1 MARAMDLRIFVEP
14 QFGATYSD
22 QLAMAQAAEAHGFDA
37 FFRSDHFLTMGGDG
51 GVGPTDSWVT
61 LGAIARETS
70 RVRLGTL
77 MTSATFRQPGHLA
90 IEVAQVD
97 EMSGGRVELGFGAGW
112 FEREHLAYGW
122 SFPTEMGERFDRFE
136 EQLEIVTGLW
146 GTDNG
151 STYSFSGHHYALTD
165 SPALPKP
172 VQQPAPPVIIG
183 GIGAKRTPRLA
194 ARFAAEYNLPFG
206 DVETAERQ
214 YGLVREACEKAGRD
228 PATMILSHAITVFCD
243 EDEASARARAE
254 AVGLAGP
261 MLLTAAV
268 GSPEQVA
275 ERLRQYADAGA
286 TRSYLQLLEMR
297 NLEHVERLARLHT
310 LVT

>member
-1 MARAMDLRIFVEP
+1 MQLRIFVEP

-22 QLAMAQAAEAHGFDA
+22 QLAMAQAAESHGFDA

-112 FEREHLAYGW
+112 FEREHQAYGW
-122 SFPTEMGERFDRFE
+122 DFPTEIAERFDRFE
-136 EQLEIVTGLW
+136 EQLSIVTGLW
-146 GTDNG
+146 GTENG
-151 STYSFSGHHYALTD
+151 STYSFTGQHYALAD

-183 GIGAKRTPRLA
+183 GMGARRTPRLA
-194 ARFAAEYNLPFG
+194 AQFAAEYNLPFG
-206 DVETAERQ
+206 DVEAAQRQ

-228 PATMILSHAITVFCD
+228 PATMTLSHAITVFCD
-243 EDEASARARAE
+243 DDETSARARAE
-254 AVGLAGP
+254 ALGVPGP
-261 MLLTAAV
+261 MLASAAV
-268 GSPEQVA
+268 GSVEQVA
-275 ERLRQYADAGA
+275 ARLREYADAGA
-286 TRSYLQLLEMR
+286 TRSYLQLLEIG
-297 NLEHVERLARLHT
+297 NVDHVERLAQLHN